1 MNKLGGFRRLL
12 GFCLLILGRL
22 LQVLEEGTDAAL
34 ILHFKEMLGD
44 FVLLLGQ
51 FMEKE
56 AQALQMHIVLW
67 K

>member
-1 MNKLGGFRRLL
+1 M
-12 GFCLLILGRL
+12 
-22 LQVLEEGTDAAL
+22 EEGTDAAL